1 MELFISFFILLDKN
15 MNLENDKKHKRSF
28 SVNDISI
35 YKSKELNQILNSIQ
49 NDLVIYLDFIRN
61 YKEFTHEM
69 LSNIKN
75 MDDESK
81 NKIIHEYNRV
91 IGLLVDI
98 FSVDEQTLS

>member
-15 MNLENDKKHKRSF
+15 MNLENDKKHKRSV

-35 YKSKELNQILNSIQ
+35 YKSKELNQILSSIQ

-61 YKEFTHEM
+61 YKEFTPEM
-69 LSNIKN
+69 LQNTKN

-81 NKIIHEYNRV
+81 NRIIHEYNRV
-91 IGLLVDI
+91 IGLLVEL
-98 FSVDEQTLS
+98 FTRDEQT

>member
-15 MNLENDKKHKRSF
+15 MKAENEKHKRSV

-35 YKSKELNQILNSIQ
+35 YKSKELNEILNSIQ

-61 YKEFTHEM
+61 YKEFTPEM
-69 LSNIKN
+69 LSNVKN
-75 MDDESK
+75 MDNESK

-91 IGLLVDI
+91 IGLLVEL
-98 FSVDEQTLS
+98 FPMDE

>member
-1 MELFISFFILLDKN
+1 MELFISFFILLDKT
-15 MNLENDKKHKRSF
+15 MKSENEKHKRSV

-35 YKSKELNQILNSIQ
+35 YKSHELNEILNSIQ

-61 YKEFTHEM
+61 YKEFTPEM
-69 LSNIKN
+69 LSNLKN
-75 MDDESK
+75 MDNESK

-98 FSVDEQTLS
+98 FPIDEK